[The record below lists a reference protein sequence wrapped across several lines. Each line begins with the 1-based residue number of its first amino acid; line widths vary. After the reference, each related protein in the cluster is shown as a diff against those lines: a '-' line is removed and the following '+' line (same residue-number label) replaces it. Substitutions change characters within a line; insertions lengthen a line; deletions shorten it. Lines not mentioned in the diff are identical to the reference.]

1 MQKLADEDACGAS
14 HLLARNDEMGL
25 FAERWF
31 GITFTMEKKKVL
43 RGSQRGNNIKEDLK
57 EKNFTSQMP
66 VSAIPLLISL
76 PSFTKKL
83 DSKNS
88 HLDTK
93 RKIPKYKHPG
103 FQKC

>member
-1 MQKLADEDACGAS
+1 
-14 HLLARNDEMGL
+14 
-25 FAERWF
+25 
-31 GITFTMEKKKVL
+31 
-43 RGSQRGNNIKEDLK
+43 
-57 EKNFTSQMP
+57 MP

-83 DSKNS
+83 NAKNS

-93 RKIPKYKHPG
+93 SKIPKYKHPG